1 MEKWAHLWP
10 QPGDWKAYEAYV
22 SGSLKRRFPHAE
34 IKTNQKMPGKKSG
47 VIRQIDVLVSVREP
61 VVVDCKCYRRKV
73 HVKDVE
79 AFLGMLDDL
88 CVEFGILVTTRG
100 YSKAAL
106 SRAKNDPRNIDLQIL
121 TPDRLS
127 EYQHVGAPLIWKDS
141 VGVFLECP
149 EGWVTDSDG
158 TSDRGYLVAMYPLG
172 DTLESAQRHSE
183 FLYANIL
190 RKGDDGSLEKLAAE
204 HEETISAD
212 SPRATIEHRSVELVD
227 QDGKN
232 RQALLRVANI
242 PKMNFGTEHSLYVDY
257 TTHALLLVLLAPP
270 NCARAS
276 DFLIEVGSKSFEL
289 KVSDKR
295 NCAGPEP

>member
-1 MEKWAHLWP
+1 MLKSFMEKWAHLWP

-121 TPDRLS
+121 TPDR
-127 EYQHVGAPLIWKDS
+127 QV
-141 VGVFLECP
+141 
-149 EGWVTDSDG
+149 
-158 TSDRGYLVAMYPLG
+158 RG
-172 DTLESAQRHSE
+172 SARH
-183 FLYANIL
+183 
-190 RKGDDGSLEKLAAE
+190 G
-204 HEETISAD
+204 
-212 SPRATIEHRSVELVD
+212 
-227 QDGKN
+227 
-232 RQALLRVANI
+232 
-242 PKMNFGTEHSLYVDY
+242 HSLPRPRSGGISCN
-257 TTHALLLVLLAPP
+257 L
-270 NCARAS
+270 CAAT
-276 DFLIEVGSKSFEL
+276 L
-289 KVSDKR
+289 
-295 NCAGPEP
+295 